1 MSDLVV
7 SSPSRYRQEY
17 SGANQGRRTVPHST
31 GIKRLGQLLWQAFS
45 QFFPEPPLHWPLIGC
60 SRTTPRDIVPKT
72 LSQYPALRN
81 LLDAKSVICRNQTVS
96 FELPGV
102 EEAFKQFTTVGRAIV
117 YANPRHSRNLNQ
129 WLKYTKFIGLGSVFL
144 IPLAPYV
151 VSILLYTS
159 IFTPGIGV
167 GTAFL
172 NLFLAQF
179 CFSSPLALGLA
190 WGVDKLINEPII
202 LRPGKQGEK
211 FLSDLHTLTQE
222 VLNVV
227 NHPNLDQAY
236 KAETIKNFAQVLA
249 LVFTNF
255 CSSVDD
261 NTALWWRTV
270 LCRSGLY
277 ATQHGFNLMELTKLV
292 RLYHGYQ
299 QSNPKPLSLSQF
311 CDAKIKPNYLNDT
324 LDSLRQDLDNLGQT
338 CLNIMQGAAN
348 ISRETIDRL
357 NVINQQI
364 SDLKHILNMLQNC
377 PNPEQAFSLLGDY
390 DAIVNSLYENVTLVF
405 PPDLLNSASSSSG
418 QINLSGFSFD
428 PSSFMLNVSQETAA
442 DLPGIWSQIQPLTKV
457 FGAKPRGVTGLV
469 RRALALV
476 FKGEP
481 SSALDPAFNFPSY
494 METHRFFSMMGQL
507 ANIVVPLML
516 LGRHLDANNYSS
528 FEALL
533 LGQNGLIPYLA
544 KLTAPDGVLMAPDP
558 VIGNLGRGTS
568 LFGAS
573 LIHYLSPGAY
583 WGHLATSLLG
593 VVQRKIQN
601 R

>member
-1 MSDLVV
+1 
-7 SSPSRYRQEY
+7 
-17 SGANQGRRTVPHST
+17 
-31 GIKRLGQLLWQAFS
+31 
-45 QFFPEPPLHWPLIGC
+45 
-60 SRTTPRDIVPKT
+60 

-81 LLDAKSVICRNQTVS
+81 LLDAKSVTGRNQTVS
-96 FELPGV
+96 FQLPGV
-102 EEAFKQFTTVGRAIV
+102 EEAFKQFPTVGRAIV
-117 YANPRHSRNLNQ
+117 HANPRHSRNLNQ

-151 VSILLYTS
+151 ASILLYTS

-190 WGVDKLINEPII
+190 WGADKLINEPII

-277 ATQHGFNLMELTKLV
+277 ATQHGFNLIKLTNLV
-292 RLYHGYQ
+292 RLYHRDQ
-299 QSNPKPLSLSQF
+299 QSNPKPLDLSAF
-311 CDAKIKPNYLNDT
+311 CAVKQISNDLHTT
-324 LDSLRQDLDNLGQT
+324 LDSLRQDLDNLEQT
-338 CLNIMQGAAN
+338 CLNIISQGTTN

-364 SDLKHILNMLQNC
+364 SDLKHILDNLLNC
-377 PNPEQAFSLLGDY
+377 TNPEQAFSLLGDY

-405 PPDLLNSASSSSG
+405 APDLLNSASSG
-418 QINLSGFSFD
+418 QIILSGFSFD
-428 PSSFMLNVSQETAA
+428 PSSFMLNVSQTTAA

-528 FEALL
+528 FADLL
-533 LGQNGLIPYLA
+533 LGTNGLIPRLA
-544 KLTAPDGVLMAPDP
+544 QLTAPDGVLMAPDP

-573 LIHYLSPGAY
+573 LIHYLSPWAY

>member
-1 MSDLVV
+1 
-7 SSPSRYRQEY
+7 
-17 SGANQGRRTVPHST
+17 
-31 GIKRLGQLLWQAFS
+31 
-45 QFFPEPPLHWPLIGC
+45 
-60 SRTTPRDIVPKT
+60 
-72 LSQYPALRN
+72 LRN
-81 LLDAKSVICRNQTVS
+81 LLDAKSVIGRNQTVS
-96 FELPGV
+96 FQLPGV
-102 EEAFKQFTTVGRAIV
+102 EEAFKQFTTAGRAIV

-129 WLKYTKFIGLGSVFL
+129 WLKYTKFIGLGSVILGLVLPFTV
-144 IPLAPYV
+144 P
-151 VSILLYTS
+151 ILLYIS
-159 IFTPGIGV
+159 IFTPGIGI

-172 NLFLAQF
+172 NHFLAQF
-179 CFSSPLALGLA
+179 LFNLGLALGLTI
-190 WGVDKLINEPII
+190 VLDKLINEPII

-211 FLSDLHTLTQE
+211 FISDLHSLTLE
-222 VLNVV
+222 VLNEVS
-227 NHPNLDQAY
+227 NPDLDQAD
-236 KAETIKNFAQVLA
+236 KAERIKNFAQVLA

-292 RLYHGYQ
+292 RSYYEHQ
-299 QSNPKPLSLSQF
+299 QSNPTRLSLSAF
-311 CDAKIKPNYLNDT
+311 CDAYGISNYLNAT
-324 LDSLRQDLDNLGQT
+324 LASLGEDLDNLRQT
-338 CLNIMQGAAN
+338 CENIQGATN

-364 SDLKHILNMLQNC
+364 SDLKHILNMLPNC

-405 PPDLLNSASSSSG
+405 APDLLNSAPSR

-428 PSSFMLNVSQETAA
+428 PSSFMLNVSQKTAA
-442 DLPGIWSQIQPLTKV
+442 DLPGIKDQIKTITKV

-481 SSALDPAFNFPSY
+481 SSALDPSSNFPSY
-494 METHRFFSMMGQL
+494 METHLFFDKMGQL
-507 ANIVVPLML
+507 ANIVLPLIL
-516 LGRHLDANNYSS
+516 LSRNLDKNNYSS

-533 LGQNGLIPYLA
+533 LGQKGLIPLLA
-544 KLTAPDGVLMAPDP
+544 DLTAPKGELMAPDP

-573 LIHYLSPGAY
+573 LIHYLSPWAY
-583 WGHLATSLLG
+583 WGHLFTSLLG
-593 VVQRKIQN
+593 VGLRKFQN

>member
-1 MSDLVV
+1 MFDPVV
-7 SSPSRYRQEY
+7 SPPSRYRQEY
-17 SGANQGRRTVPHST
+17 SGANQGRRTVVPST
-31 GIKRLGQLLWQAFS
+31 GIERLGQLVRQALS
-45 QFFPEPPLHWPLIGC
+45 QLFPEPPLHWPFFVC
-60 SRTTPRDIVPKT
+60 SRTTPREIVPKT

-81 LLDAKSVICRNQTVS
+81 LLDAKSVIGRNQTVS
-96 FELPGV
+96 FQLPGV
-102 EEAFKQFTTVGRAIV
+102 EEAFNRFTTVGRAIV
-117 YANPRHSRNLNQ
+117 YANPRHPRNLNK

-144 IPLAPYV
+144 IPLAPFG

-159 IFTPGIGV
+159 IFTPGIEL

-172 NLFLAQF
+172 NLFLAKF
-179 CFSSPLALGLA
+179 FFNIPLALGLA
-190 WGVDKLINEPII
+190 WGADKLINEPII
-202 LRPGKQGEK
+202 LRPGKEGEK
-211 FLSDLHTLTQE
+211 FISDLYRLTLE
-222 VLNVV
+222 VLNEVS
-227 NHPNLDQAY
+227 NPNLNQAY

-277 ATQHGFNLMELTKLV
+277 ATQHGFNLIKLTNLV
-292 RLYHGYQ
+292 RLYHRDQ
-299 QSNPKPLSLSQF
+299 QSNPTRSSLSAL
-311 CDAKIKPNYLNDT
+311 CTAKGKSNDLT
-324 LDSLRQDLDNLGQT
+324 NTIASLRQDLDNLEQT
-338 CLNIMQGAAN
+338 CLNIISQGATN
-348 ISRETIDRL
+348 ISRETKDRL
-357 NVINQQI
+357 NIINQQI
-364 SDLKHILNMLQNC
+364 SDLKHTLDMLPNC

-390 DAIVNSLYENVTLVF
+390 DAIVNCLYENVTLVF
-405 PPDLLNSASSSSG
+405 PPDLLNSASSR
-418 QINLSGFSFD
+418 QIKLSGFSFD
-428 PSSFMLNVSQETAA
+428 PSSFLLNVSQQTAA
-442 DLPGIWSQIQPLTKV
+442 DLPGIQNQIKTLTKV

-476 FKGEP
+476 VKGEP
-481 SSALDPAFNFPSY
+481 SSALDPASNFPSY
-494 METHRFFSMMGQL
+494 METHRFFNMMGQL

-533 LGQNGLIPYLA
+533 IGDNGLIPSLA
-544 KLTAPDGVLMAPDP
+544 KLTAHDGVLMAPDP

-583 WGHLATSLLG
+583 WGHLFTSLLG

>member
-1 MSDLVV
+1 
-7 SSPSRYRQEY
+7 
-17 SGANQGRRTVPHST
+17 
-31 GIKRLGQLLWQAFS
+31 
-45 QFFPEPPLHWPLIGC
+45 
-60 SRTTPRDIVPKT
+60 
-72 LSQYPALRN
+72 
-81 LLDAKSVICRNQTVS
+81 
-96 FELPGV
+96 
-102 EEAFKQFTTVGRAIV
+102 
-117 YANPRHSRNLNQ
+117 
-129 WLKYTKFIGLGSVFL
+129 
-144 IPLAPYV
+144 
-151 VSILLYTS
+151 
-159 IFTPGIGV
+159 
-167 GTAFL
+167 
-172 NLFLAQF
+172 
-179 CFSSPLALGLA
+179 
-190 WGVDKLINEPII
+190 
-202 LRPGKQGEK
+202 
-211 FLSDLHTLTQE
+211 
-222 VLNVV
+222 
-227 NHPNLDQAY
+227 
-236 KAETIKNFAQVLA
+236 
-249 LVFTNF
+249 
-255 CSSVDD
+255 
-261 NTALWWRTV
+261 
-270 LCRSGLY
+270 
-277 ATQHGFNLMELTKLV
+277 MELTNLV
-292 RLYHGYQ
+292 RSYHEYQ

-324 LDSLRQDLDNLGQT
+324 LDSLRQDLDNLEQT
-338 CLNIMQGAAN
+338 CLNIISQGATN

-364 SDLKHILNMLQNC
+364 SDLKHILNMLPNC

-405 PPDLLNSASSSSG
+405 APDLLNSARAG
-418 QINLSGFSFD
+418 QGGLSGFSFD
-428 PSSFMLNVSQETAA
+428 PSSFMLNVSQTTAA

-494 METHRFFSMMGQL
+494 METHQFFSMMGQL

-528 FEALL
+528 FEDLL
-533 LGQNGLIPYLA
+533 KGLVLSIA

-573 LIHYLSPGAY
+573 LIHYLSPWAY

>member
-1 MSDLVV
+1 MFDPVV
-7 SSPSRYRQEY
+7 SSPSRYREEY
-17 SGANQGRRTVPHST
+17 SAANQGRAVLPST
-31 GIKRLGQLLWQAFS
+31 GIRRLGELVRKALSQL
-45 QFFPEPPLHWPLIGC
+45 FPEPPFHWPLFVC
-60 SRTTPRDIVPKT
+60 SRTNPREIVPKT

-81 LLDAKSVICRNQTVS
+81 LLDAKSVIGRNQTVS

-129 WLKYTKFIGLGSVFL
+129 WLRYTKFVGLGSVFL

-151 VSILLYTS
+151 ASILLYTS

-172 NLFLAQF
+172 NLFLSKF
-179 CFSSPLALGLA
+179 LFNTPLALGLA
-190 WGVDKLINEPII
+190 WGADKLINEPII

-211 FLSDLHTLTQE
+211 FITDLHRLTLE
-222 VLNVV
+222 VLNEVS
-227 NHPNLDQAY
+227 NPNLNQAY

-277 ATQHGFNLMELTKLV
+277 ATQHGFNLIKLTNLV
-292 RLYHGYQ
+292 RIYHRDQ
-299 QSNPKPLSLSQF
+299 QSNPTRLSLSAF
-311 CDAKIKPNYLNDT
+311 CTAKGKSNDLT
-324 LDSLRQDLDNLGQT
+324 NTIARLRQDLDNLEQT
-338 CLNIMQGAAN
+338 CQNIIGGATN
-348 ISRETIDRL
+348 ISRETRDRL
-357 NVINQQI
+357 NVINEQI
-364 SDLKHILNMLQNC
+364 SDLKHILDMLPNC

-390 DAIVNSLYENVTLVF
+390 DAIVNCLYENVTLVF
-405 PPDLLNSASSSSG
+405 PPDLLNSASSR
-418 QINLSGFSFD
+418 QIKLSGFSFD
-428 PSSFMLNVSQETAA
+428 PSSFLLNVSQQTAA
-442 DLPGIWSQIQPLTKV
+442 DLPGIQNQIKALTKV

-481 SSALDPAFNFPSY
+481 SSALDPASNFPSY
-494 METHRFFSMMGQL
+494 METHRFFTMMGQL

-533 LGQNGLIPYLA
+533 LGDNGLIPSLA
-544 KLTAPDGVLMAPDP
+544 KLTAHDGVLMAPDP

-583 WGHLATSLLG
+583 WGHLFTSLLG

>member
-1 MSDLVV
+1 M
-7 SSPSRYRQEY
+7 SSPVVAPPSAYREAY

-45 QFFPEPPLHWPLIGC
+45 QFFPEPPFHWPLIVC
-60 SRTTPRDIVPKT
+60 SRTTTREIVAKT

-81 LLDAKSVICRNQTVS
+81 LLDAKSVIGRNQTIS
-96 FELPGV
+96 FQLPGV
-102 EEAFKQFTTVGRAIV
+102 DKASNRFTTVGRAIV

-179 CFSSPLALGLA
+179 FFNTPLALGLA
-190 WGVDKLINEPII
+190 WGADKLINEPII

-270 LCRSGLY
+270 LSRSGLY

-292 RLYHGYQ
+292 RLYHEYQ
-299 QSNPKPLSLSQF
+299 QSNPQALDLFAF
-311 CDAKIKPNYLNDT
+311 CTTIGKSSDLTSSIK
-324 LDSLRQDLDNLGQT
+324 SLRQDLDNLRQT
-338 CLNIMQGAAN
+338 CLNIKGATN

-364 SDLKHILNMLQNC
+364 SDLKPILDNLLNC
-377 PNPEQAFSLLGDY
+377 TNPEQAFSLLGDY

-405 PPDLLNSASSSSG
+405 APDLLNSAQAG
-418 QINLSGFSFD
+418 QGGLSGFSFD
-428 PSSFMLNVSQETAA
+428 PSSFMLNVSQKTAA

-481 SSALDPAFNFPSY
+481 SSALDPASNFPSY

-528 FEALL
+528 FADLL
-533 LGQNGLIPYLA
+533 LGQNGLIPRLA
-544 KLTAPDGVLMAPDP
+544 DLTAPKGVLMAPDP

>member
-1 MSDLVV
+1 V
-7 SSPSRYRQEY
+7 
-17 SGANQGRRTVPHST
+17 A
-31 GIKRLGQLLWQAFS
+31 
-45 QFFPEPPLHWPLIGC
+45 
-60 SRTTPRDIVPKT
+60 
-72 LSQYPALRN
+72 
-81 LLDAKSVICRNQTVS
+81 
-96 FELPGV
+96 
-102 EEAFKQFTTVGRAIV
+102 
-117 YANPRHSRNLNQ
+117 
-129 WLKYTKFIGLGSVFL
+129 
-144 IPLAPYV
+144 
-151 VSILLYTS
+151 SILLYTS

-172 NLFLAQF
+172 NLFLSKF
-179 CFSSPLALGLA
+179 LFNTPLALGLA
-190 WGVDKLINEPII
+190 WGADKLINEPII
-202 LRPGKQGEK
+202 LRPGKEGEK
-211 FLSDLHTLTQE
+211 FISDLHRLTLE
-222 VLNVV
+222 VLNEVS
-227 NHPNLDQAY
+227 NPNLNQAY

-292 RLYHGYQ
+292 RSYHEDQ
-299 QSNPKPLSLSQF
+299 QSNPKPLDLSAF
-311 CDAKIKPNYLNDT
+311 CTTIGKSSDLTSRIK
-324 LDSLRQDLDNLGQT
+324 SLRQDLDNLEQT
-338 CLNIMQGAAN
+338 CLNIMQGATN

-357 NVINQQI
+357 NVINEQI
-364 SDLKHILNMLQNC
+364 SDLKHILDMLPNC
-377 PNPEQAFSLLGDY
+377 PNPEKAFSLLGDY
-390 DAIVNSLYENVTLVF
+390 DAIVNCLYENVTLVF
-405 PPDLLNSASSSSG
+405 PPDLLNSASSR

-428 PSSFMLNVSQETAA
+428 PSSFLLNVSQQTAA
-442 DLPGIWSQIQPLTKV
+442 DLPGIQNQIKALTKV

-481 SSALDPAFNFPSY
+481 SSALDPASNFPSY
-494 METHRFFSMMGQL
+494 METHRFFTMMGQL

-516 LGRHLDANNYSS
+516 LSRNLDKNNYSS
-528 FEALL
+528 FEELLTGEKGLL
-533 LGQNGLIPYLA
+533 LRLA
-544 KLTAPDGVLMAPDP
+544 QLTAPDGVLMAPDP